1 MKLAYRAFDKTG
13 REVVDVIDAPGLA
26 EATEQLHR
34 KDLFVADI
42 TPTDAPEQASSVEGR
57 PPRGRSKRLR
67 LLAMFTRQL
76 FVLVRT
82 GTPLA
87 AGLGALQRQSRN
99 PAWQGVIADV
109 RKRLE
114 QGVPLSTAMEA
125 HPACFDTVYRN
136 MIFAGESSGKLPT
149 VLDRLASLTR
159 KRLHIRNTLR
169 AAMTYPALL
178 IFVSLGVMVSMMF
191 AVIPRFAELFE
202 ALDVPLPPSTAA
214 IVSLSEWLQSF
225 WWVVVVALIA
235 GGIGASRYLRTPAGR
250 RWLDTVL
257 LKIPMIGS
265 QIRSFTTAKIAR
277 LLGVLLDSHLD
288 ILEALRL
295 TRGAVTNC
303 HYVKLIDRAEKAVV
317 SGETISSAFEDTDL
331 ISPSVY
337 EALRSGEQSGQVSAL
352 LLDMADFMDEE
363 NETRLKSLTTLI
375 EPVILIVM
383 GVVVAFVA
391 LSIFMPLFDLGSMT
405 GTGGS
410 R

>member
-13 REVVDVIDAPGLA
+13 REVVDVIDAPGPA

-42 TPTDAPEQASSVEGR
+42 TPTDAPERASSVEGR

-76 FVLVRT
+76 YVLVRT

-99 PAWQGVIADV
+99 VAWQGVIADV

-114 QGVPLSTAMEA
+114 QGVPLSTAMES

-136 MIFAGESSGKLPT
+136 MVSAGESSGKLPT
-149 VLDRLASLTR
+149 VLDRLADLTR
-159 KRLHIRNTLR
+159 KRLHIRSTLR

-178 IFVSLGVMVSMMF
+178 IFVSLGVMVTMMF
-191 AVIPRFAELFE
+191 AVIPKFAELFE
-202 ALDVPLPPSTAA
+202 ALDVPLPPSTAV

-225 WWVVVVALIA
+225 WWIVLVALIA
-235 GGIGASRYLRTPAGR
+235 GGVGTSRYLRTPAGQ

-257 LKIPMIGS
+257 LKIPQVGFL
-265 QIRSFTTAKIAR
+265 IRSFTTAKIAR

-288 ILEALRL
+288 IMEALRL

-303 HYVKLIDRAEKAVV
+303 HYVRLIDRAEKAVV

-375 EPVILIVM
+375 EPVILIIM

-391 LSIFMPLFDLGSMT
+391 LSIFMPLFDLGGMT
-405 GTGGS
+405 GAGGS
-410 R
+410 K